1 MALVE
6 RLREVEQRADGAM
19 RENAG
24 LKADVERLSAQL
36 REVGSRRCVSGGP
49 SSLSPSPCPRPGLCV
64 PLVPLRLR
72 HRSSLTAWQI
82 LPCHV
87 IDKNFEPSCM

>member
-1 MALVE
+1 VE

-36 REVGSRRCVSGGP
+36 REVGTRRHCLVVP
-49 SSLSPSPCPRPGLCV
+49 V
-64 PLVPLRLR
+64 APLVPAAPAPAQ
-72 HRSSLTAWQI
+72 HIPWPITA
-82 LPCHV
+82 
-87 IDKNFEPSCM
+87 